1 MPGCL
6 IEGRG
11 GDAERAS
18 AQMEDWKR
26 QTWHLRQKQ
35 NTSGNQKPEMK
46 KKDQPVCSHSF
57 DEIFCL
63 LLRLFLSPTLPPF
76 HGVGAATQ
84 GDCAHN
90 SQYSIFLVVFLKRK
104 RTEDEMVGGRFF

>member
-1 MPGCL
+1 M
-6 IEGRG
+6 
-11 GDAERAS
+11 AS
-18 AQMEDWKR
+18 APKAKY
-26 QTWHLRQKQ
+26 LR
-35 NTSGNQKPEMK
+35 KPKARDEK